1 VLGASRGALP
11 RFSLSA
17 PGRVTLSVR
26 RIKQPVNGRA
36 GLNRVRFRPH
46 LKSGVYRLSAGG
58 ASARF
63 RVVR

>member
-1 VLGASRGALP
+1 
-11 RFSLSA
+11 
-17 PGRVTLSVR
+17 VTLSVR

-36 GLNRVRFRPH
+36 GLNRVRFKPH
-46 LKSGVYRLSAGG
+46 LKSGLYRLSAGG